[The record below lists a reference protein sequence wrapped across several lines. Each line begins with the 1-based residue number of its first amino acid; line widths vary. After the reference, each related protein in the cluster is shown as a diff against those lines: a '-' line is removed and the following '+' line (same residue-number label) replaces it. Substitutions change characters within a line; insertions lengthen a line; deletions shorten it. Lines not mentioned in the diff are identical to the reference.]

1 MKWIDSVSYCNYF
14 FVVLLYLLRAGV
26 FAPFY
31 LDWVSS
37 VIIFCNIRQKDPQE
51 SRGTDYN
58 LLKMRRKIKAIS
70 FRCCFRKSLCKIF
83 SFFYGIHIVKCWI
96 QQGVWRRFRST
107 FRCLDNVWYIYIS
120 KNIWK
125 YWMWG
130 GWQGAIVKLHLRI
143 RQV

>member
-70 FRCCFRKSLCKIF
+70 FRCRFRKSLCKIF
-83 SFFYGIHIVKCWI
+83 SFFMEFILWNVESNKVSDADSDGPLW
-96 QQGVWRRFRST
+96 
-107 FRCLDNVWYIYIS
+107 CLDNVWYIYIF